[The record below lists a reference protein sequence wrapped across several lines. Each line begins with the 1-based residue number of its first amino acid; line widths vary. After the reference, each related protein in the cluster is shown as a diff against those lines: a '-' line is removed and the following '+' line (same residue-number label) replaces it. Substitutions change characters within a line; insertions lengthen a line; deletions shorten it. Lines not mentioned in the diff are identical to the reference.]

1 MKKWN
6 NVYANKIYV
15 FIILII
21 LYIFLGNK
29 KKQIKVG
36 VFGCRHDTN
45 IGNYL
50 IKYAM
55 HIKLTELGYKPYI
68 VTTNHKKVNVT
79 FLNQTTNLVLVTN
92 YSDIKKSDYDILLV
106 NSDQTWR
113 KWDIYF
119 YDCGFL
125 KFAENWNKLKFVY
138 GASLG
143 FDYWDFNKKEEEIIK
158 PLIKKFSETSV
169 REKGSIQLIEKHF
182 GISPKLVLDPT
193 LIIDK
198 KYYLDL
204 IKGYKSKI
212 INKGNYIFTY
222 IVYSL
227 EKDMKSFIDEASYR
241 LGYNVYNYVINNNS
255 LIEDFLYH
263 LKNSK
268 AVITNSFHCTIFS
281 VLFQKSFITY
291 NYNYTGMER
300 LKSLSELLG
309 FENRIIYVNQKPDM
323 SLLNIIPNINYQI
336 LYNKRK
342 ESNDY
347 ILRNL
352 KLFKYY
358 Q

>member
-1 MKKWN
+1 MNSYITKYK
-6 NVYANKIYV
+6 NKLWI
-15 FIILII
+15 FAFLII
-21 LYIFLGNK
+21 LSFYILK
-29 KKQIKVG
+29 KKRIIKVG

-68 VTTNHKKVNVT
+68 VTTNHKKVNIS
-79 FLNQTTNLVLVTN
+79 FLNQTTNMVIVEN
-92 YSDIKKSDYDILLV
+92 YSDIKETDFDILMV

-125 KFAENWNKLKFVY
+125 KFAEKWNKLKFVY

-143 FDYWDFNKKEEEIIK
+143 FDYWDFNKEEEKVIE

-169 REKGSIQLIEKHF
+169 REEGSIKLIEKHF

-204 IKGYKSKI
+204 IKNYKSKI
-212 INKGNYIFTY
+212 NNTENYIFTY
-222 IVYSL
+222 IVYRL
-227 EKDMKSFIDEASYR
+227 EKDMESFINESRDR
-241 LGYNVYNYVINNNS
+241 LNYKIYNYGINNES
-255 LIEDFLYH
+255 LIEDFLFQI
-263 LKNSK
+263 KNSK

-281 VLFQKSFITY
+281 MFFEKPFITF

-300 LKSLSELLG
+300 IKSLSELLG

-323 SLLNIIPNINYQI
+323 SLLNIIPKIN
-336 LYNKRK
+336 
-342 ESNDY
+342 
-347 ILRNL
+347 
-352 KLFKYY
+352 
-358 Q
+358 